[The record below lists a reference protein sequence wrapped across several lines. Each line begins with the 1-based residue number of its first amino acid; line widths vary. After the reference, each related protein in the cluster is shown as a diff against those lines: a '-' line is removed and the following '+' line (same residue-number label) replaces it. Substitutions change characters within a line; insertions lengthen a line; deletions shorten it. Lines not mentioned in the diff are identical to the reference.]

1 MWDQGYD
8 LNFHAKYCEIRKTNL
23 RTLVERVI
31 EALGNV
37 YILDEIQGEK
47 ATLNRHMRVGYGIKG
62 WDTWAI
68 W

>member
-1 MWDQGYD
+1 
-8 LNFHAKYCEIRKTNL
+8 
-23 RTLVERVI
+23 VERVI

-62 WDTWAI
+62 WDT
-68 W
+68 